1 LFHSKE
7 QQACKRNNNCSI
19 QRNNRRAKGTTIV
32 PFKGTT
38 GAQKEQQLF
47 HSKEQ
52 QARKRN
58 NNCSIQRNKGAQKEQ
73 QLFRSKEQQAC
84 KRNNNCSIQRNN
96 RRKKQAHC
104 SVQRNS
110 RRAKGTTIVPFKPS
124 EFVETW
130 YVFCLNSRL
139 IPHQLSSFMSW
150 FISKLSNGWFVNVIN
165 FIIVAQLPLLNHD
178 IFISLQKT
186 GYG

>member
-1 LFHSKE
+1 LFRSKE
-7 QQACKRNNNCSI
+7 QQARKRNNNCSV

-47 HSKEQ
+47 RSKEQ

-58 NNCSIQRNKGAQKEQ
+58 NNCSV
-73 QLFRSKEQQAC
+73 
-84 KRNNNCSIQRNN
+84 QRNN
-96 RRKKQAHC
+96 
-104 SVQRNS
+104 

-178 IFISLQKT
+178 TFISLQKT